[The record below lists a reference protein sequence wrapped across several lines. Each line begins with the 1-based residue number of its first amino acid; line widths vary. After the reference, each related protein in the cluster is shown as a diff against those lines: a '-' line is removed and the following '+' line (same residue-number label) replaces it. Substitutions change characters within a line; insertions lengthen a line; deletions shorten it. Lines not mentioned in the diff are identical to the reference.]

1 MSNLMK
7 DILGDAIKK
16 AMITGGLVTTDEAER
31 KMATG
36 WSEESTV
43 YTPLAASVK
52 PRWELPPGKAEPGQ
66 ETLHTG
72 EEIANSHHP

>member
-16 AMITGGLVTTDEAER
+16 AMITGGLVTTGEAER

-36 WSEESTV
+36 
-43 YTPLAASVK
+43 
-52 PRWELPPGKAEPGQ
+52 
-66 ETLHTG
+66 
-72 EEIANSHHP
+72 